1 MTKMETEVARTR
13 LSYLIRRVEV
23 SDANNVCAVEKACFH
38 DPYPRAYL
46 NDLIRAQQDHFFVA
60 ANGEEIVGYAV
71 GSVSGKAGH
80 VVSVAVDPRHRRKR
94 VGTALL
100 SAVTAKLTAEGVKQ
114 IQLEVRKGNA
124 GAIAFYERMGYR
136 IISEIRHY
144 YADAE
149 DAWVLKRPVES
160 SAPMDQ

>member
-1 MTKMETEVARTR
+1 MESEVVRSR
-13 LSYLIRRVEV
+13 LSYLVRRVEV
-23 SDANNVCAVEKACFH
+23 SDAPNVHAVERACFH
-38 DPYPRAYL
+38 DPYTRAYL

-60 ANGEEIVGYAV
+60 ADGGEIVGYAV
-71 GSVSGKAGH
+71 GSVSGKEGH

-94 VGTALL
+94 IGTALL
-100 SAVTAKLTAEGVKQ
+100 SAVAAKLTAEGVKQ

-160 SAPMDQ
+160 SASLDQ